1 QPPRPHGQAP
11 LFGPQGGAAPARQNH
26 EAAAA
31 SHGKS
36 LPALGYC
43 PIAPLMLQKTF
54 ATWLP
59 RMISST
65 IPTTAIKTRI
75 SAYSTIPWP
84 CSLRTPRQT
93 RRKSP
98 RINMPALS
106 AVDLSQ
112 FVTPPLQVE
121 IGPSH
126 LRKRPALGTGLS
138 VPGLPRFD

>member
-1 QPPRPHGQAP
+1 KGGGPPAGDEGLVPHGREPSSEVLDQRPIAHR
-11 LFGPQGGAAPARQNH
+11 QGRLVVAHAAAAPARQNH

-65 IPTTAIKTRI
+65 ITTTAIKTRI

-84 CSLRTPRQT
+84 CSLRTR
-93 RRKSP
+93 
-98 RINMPALS
+98 
-106 AVDLSQ
+106 
-112 FVTPPLQVE
+112 
-121 IGPSH
+121 
-126 LRKRPALGTGLS
+126 
-138 VPGLPRFD
+138 